1 MEITAPKTREQK
13 DFETNAQ
20 YLINVMSELTA
31 QEQKQVIDYA
41 VFLANA

>member
-1 MEITAPKTREQK
+1 MEIITPKTKEQK
-13 DFETNAQ
+13 EFETNVQ
-20 YLINVMSELTA
+20 YLINVLSELTT